1 MKRFKYIIVLI
12 VMAVFMSALIGC
24 NAINDRTTKSIK
36 SSLSEKYGKSFTV
49 AELGD
54 RIDRDTAT
62 AYVYAD
68 DDPTMRF
75 IVRAD
80 KESGEVVYDEYPY
93 RLMCRTVEN
102 KINETFAKYGI
113 VSECF
118 VTFTPR
124 RNINVS
130 LNMTYEE
137 FVKGNTLETAITDIA
152 VLSDVDLT
160 GEKIV
165 NVYTE
170 ICDYLENVDFG
181 TCIYVLTESDFNT
194 VKEKIRHEV
203 ESFALQD
210 LKYSGASDN
219 IKELFIKVED
229 KEMPLTSSE
238 IDSEL
243 GRE

>member
-1 MKRFKYIIVLI
+1 MKRVLI
-12 VMAVFMSALIGC
+12 SAVLLITALIVCTGC
-24 NAINDRTTKSIK
+24 NAINNRTVNQIK
-36 SSLSEKYGKSFTV
+36 SDLSKKYGKSFTV

-54 RIDRDTAT
+54 RIDNNTAT

-68 DDPTMRF
+68 EDPTMRF
-75 IVRAD
+75 VVRTD
-80 KESGEVVYDEYPY
+80 KKSGEVVYEEYPY
-93 RLMCRTVEN
+93 RMMCRTVEN
-102 KINETFAKYGI
+102 KINITFEKYGI
-113 VSECF
+113 SSECF

-124 RNINVS
+124 RNAKVS
-130 LNMTYEE
+130 PDMTYDE
-137 FVKGNTLETAITDIA
+137 FIENNTFETAITDIV

-160 GEKIV
+160 GEIIV

-170 ICDYLENVDFG
+170 ICDYLGNVDFG
-181 TCIYVLTESDFNT
+181 TCIYVLTENDFNT

-229 KEMPLTSSE
+229 KKMPLTSSE
-238 IDSEL
+238 IDIEL
-243 GRE
+243 GNK

>member
-1 MKRFKYIIVLI
+1 
-12 VMAVFMSALIGC
+12 MAVFMSALLGC
-24 NAINDRTTKSIK
+24 NAINDRTTKQIK

-49 AELGD
+49 AKLGD

-80 KESGEVVYDEYPY
+80 KESGEVVYEEYSY
-93 RLMCRTVEN
+93 RLMCRRVEN

-137 FVKGNTLETAITDIA
+137 FVKGNTLETAITDIV

-160 GEKIV
+160 GENIV

-194 VKEKIRHEV
+194 VKEKVRHEV

-229 KEMPLTSSE
+229 NKMPLTSSE

>member
-1 MKRFKYIIVLI
+1 MS
-12 VMAVFMSALIGC
+12 VFMSGLLGC
-24 NAINDRTTKSIK
+24 NAINDSTTKSIK

-80 KESGEVVYDEYPY
+80 KESGEVVYEEYSY
-93 RLMCRTVEN
+93 RLMCRRVEN

-113 VSECF
+113 ASECF

-137 FVKGNTLETAITDIA
+137 FVKGNTLETAITDIV
-152 VLSDVDLT
+152 VLSDDDLT
-160 GEKIV
+160 GENIV
-165 NVYTE
+165 SVYTE

-181 TCIYVLTESDFNT
+181 SCIYVLTESDFNT

-229 KEMPLTSSE
+229 KKMPLTSSK

>member
-1 MKRFKYIIVLI
+1 M
-12 VMAVFMSALIGC
+12 
-24 NAINDRTTKSIK
+24 
-36 SSLSEKYGKSFTV
+36 SEKYGKSFTV

-68 DDPTMRF
+68 DDPSMRF
-75 IVRAD
+75 VVRTD
-80 KESGEVVYDEYPY
+80 KSGEVIYEEYPY
-93 RLMCRTVEN
+93 RLMCRKVEN

-130 LNMTYEE
+130 PNMTFDE
-137 FVKGNTLETAITDIA
+137 FVKVNTLETAITDIV

-181 TCIYVLTESDFNT
+181 TCIYVLTESDFNKI
-194 VKEKIRHEV
+194 KEKIRHEV
-203 ESFALQD
+203 ETFALQD

-219 IKELFIKVED
+219 INELFIKVED
-229 KEMPLTSSE
+229 KKMPLTSSE